1 MSKQLDTTE
10 TQDRRLAK
18 KEDGGIVAYLQSIAP
33 KLEEAATRHLAPD
46 RLIRVFLGIAARQ
59 PKIYEC
65 TRESIVNALSMCTST
80 GLEPGGILKH
90 ADLIPRRNR
99 KNGNRL
105 ELNFQPRY
113 GGMAELARRS
123 GEVARITAAPV
134 YKWELERDLFAYTH
148 EPPAIRHDWCPDP
161 PELVDTDIVGG
172 YAVAELENGQRIQ
185 LWMSRKQ
192 VERRRA
198 CSPGRDGN
206 FWRDWYPEMVRKTLL
221 RALFSGGLVPMST
234 ELALA
239 MEHDPDR
246 WDTSTERSTA
256 STRSMGMFR
265 QAEQAPTPTVEVEVE
280 VEAEVVQLPEPSVR
294 INEAVQFGV
303 KAGLAE
309 QVIAAALAA
318 EGIPTVAGE
327 QQDQHAD
334 AAEHIINDMINNV
347 GG

>member
-1 MSKQLDTTE
+1 MSKMEKADTQE
-10 TQDRRLAK
+10 HRLAQ

-80 GLEPGGILKH
+80 GLEPGGVLKH

-113 GGMAELARRS
+113 GGLAELARRS

-134 YKWELERDLFAYTH
+134 YEWELERDLFAYTY

-161 PELVDTDIVGG
+161 PELNDSEIVGG
-172 YAVAELENGQRIQ
+172 YAVAELENGQRVQ

-246 WDTSTERSTA
+246 WDTETKRSTA
-256 STRSMGMFR
+256 ATRSMGMFR
-265 QAEQAPTPTVEVEVE
+265 QDAPIE
-280 VEAEVVQLPEPSVR
+280 VEAEVAQTTTAQER
-294 INEAVQFGV
+294 IN
-303 KAGLAE
+303 
-309 QVIAAALAA
+309 AALAD
-318 EGIPTVAGE
+318 GIEKGLPREVIVDAMQKADVPIDDADALTDE
-327 QQDQHAD
+327 HAD
-334 AAEHIINDMINNV
+334 AAEMVVDGLILEM

>member
-1 MSKQLDTTE
+1 MTKQLEKTGD
-10 TQDRRLAK
+10 QKRRLAQK
-18 KEDGGIVAYLQSIAP
+18 DDGGIVAYLQSIAP

-46 RLIRVFLGIAARQ
+46 RLIRVFLGLAARQ
-59 PKIYEC
+59 PQIYEC
-65 TRESIVNALSMCTST
+65 TRESIVNALSLCTST
-80 GLEPGGILKH
+80 GLEPGGVLKH
-90 ADLIPRRNR
+90 ADLIPRRNK

-113 GGMAELARRS
+113 GGLAELARRS
-123 GEVARITAAPV
+123 GEVARVTAAPI
-134 YKWELERDLFAYTH
+134 YQWELDRGLFAYTH
-148 EPPAIRHDWCPDP
+148 EPPVVRHDWCPDP
-161 PELVDTDIVGG
+161 PELVDADIVGG

-239 MEHDPDR
+239 MEHDPDQ
-246 WDTSTERSTA
+246 WDNETRRTTA
-256 STRSMGMFR
+256 ATRSMGMFR
-265 QAEQAPTPTVEVEVE
+265 QPIETT
-280 VEAEVVQLPEPSVR
+280 AEVAQPTGPAERLNAAVADA
-294 INEAVQFGV
+294 IEA
-303 KAGLAE
+303 
-309 QVIAAALAA
+309 
-318 EGIPTVAGE
+318 GIPREVIVDEMKKTGVPVDDPDALTDEHAHNAEMVADGLISE
-327 QQDQHAD
+327 
-334 AAEHIINDMINNV
+334 M